1 MKKLAIDAL
10 RHRYEAQ
17 KKSAEYVITNYF
29 NNPAAIGEHPDL
41 LAEIETALKDW
52 DEANGK
58 LEALENFEDERYQAL
73 FD

>member
-10 RHRYEAQ
+10 RHRYEAE
-17 KKSAEYVITNYF
+17 KKGAEYIITNYF

-41 LAEIETALKDW
+41 LAEIDKALENW
-52 DEANGK
+52 DSAQGK
-58 LEALENFEDERYQAL
+58 LEALEAHDDTYKSL

>member
-1 MKKLAIDAL
+1 MKQLAKEAL
-10 RHRYEAQ
+10 RHRFEGQ
-17 KKSAEYVITNYF
+17 KKSAEYIVTNYL
-29 NNPAAIGEHPDL
+29 NNPTAIGEHPDL

-58 LEALENFEDERYQAL
+58 LEALESFEDERYQAL

>member
-58 LEALENFEDERYQAL
+58 LEALESFEDERYQAL

>member
-1 MKKLAIDAL
+1 MKQLAKEAL
-10 RHRYEAQ
+10 RHRIEGQ
-17 KKSAEYVITNYF
+17 KKSAEYIVTNYL
-29 NNPAAIGEHPDL
+29 NNPTAIGEHPDL

-58 LEALENFEDERYQAL
+58 LEALESFEDERYQAL